1 MNSLRLL
8 LYFILLSVLLS
19 SCYAEWKMAKA
30 YIESKPDIA
39 ILILPANYVFK
50 KNQKIDNQKE
60 LKNLS
65 EPEKDSV
72 LMAKSS
78 LLKDVSD
85 SIFLE
90 RFINSLYTEFED
102 LGFTVYTE
110 NYLDSFLFI
119 QTPAYIFNIA
129 QIELEELYTVYED
142 QQDFGDLTYFKNF
155 DLNAINYSFWFELS
169 ELNDGKENTKLFY
182 ISETINDQIY
192 GYFAENIFT
201 GDVNYKYNITEIDL
215 DVIYHYCDIYG
226 RRHAGYTFDYIMN
239 KYITENWP
247 SNKRIPYYMHYN
259 RENNTLDLTLEDKFI
274 LIEE

>member
-1 MNSLRLL
+1 MNFLRQL
-8 LYFILLSVLLS
+8 LYFILLSVLLA
-19 SCYAEWKMAKA
+19 SCYGEWKMAKA
-30 YIESKPDIA
+30 YIESEPDVSIM
-39 ILILPANYVFK
+39 ILPANYVFK

-60 LKNLS
+60 LGDLS
-65 EPEKDSV
+65 EQEKDSI

-78 LLKDVSD
+78 FLNEVSD

-90 RFINSLYTEFED
+90 RFINSLYTEFEE

-119 QTPAYIFNIA
+119 KTPAYIFNIA
-129 QIELEELYTVYED
+129 QIELEEHYSVYED
-142 QQDFGDLTYFKNF
+142 QQDFGDLTYYKNF
-155 DLNAINYSFWFELS
+155 DLNAISYNFWFELS
-169 ELNDGKENTKLFY
+169 ELNDEKENTKLFFV
-182 ISETINDQIY
+182 SETINDQIY

-201 GDVNYKYNITEIDL
+201 GNVKYKYNITEIDL
-215 DVIYHYCDIYG
+215 DVIYRYCDTYG

-247 SNKRIPYYMHYN
+247 PDKRIPYYMHYN
-259 RENNTLDLTLEDKFI
+259 RENKTLDLSREDEFM